1 MTHDAGQGPQ
11 GAGTMGS
18 RPSQA
23 DFLGILALALMAL
36 ALIVS
41 AVVLIAAATGG

>member
-1 MTHDAGQGPQ
+1 MAHDEGEAH

-36 ALIVS
+36 TLIAP
-41 AVVLIAAATGG
+41 AVVLIAATTAG

>member
-1 MTHDAGQGPQ
+1 MTHDAGEGTH
-11 GAGTMGS
+11 GAGTIGS

-23 DFLGILALALMAL
+23 DFIGKLALVLMAL

-41 AVVLIAAATGG
+41 AVVLIAAATAG